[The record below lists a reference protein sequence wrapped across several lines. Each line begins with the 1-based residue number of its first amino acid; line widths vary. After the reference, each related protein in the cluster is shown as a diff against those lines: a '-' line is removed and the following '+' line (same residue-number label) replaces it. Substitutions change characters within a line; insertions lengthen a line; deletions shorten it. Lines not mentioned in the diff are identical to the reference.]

1 MPRAV
6 APLFVAAVLILIVG
20 AIIAGVRFGDEGG
33 PVAIQPTETSDTTEP
48 DTTDAG
54 DTGSETEADS
64 PSPTPTETDTAASP
78 SPTASETGAS
88 PSPTASE
95 TGTSGQAQPGG
106 TESPSEGASPGETSS
121 PSATATPS
129 DGRTPIALDDM
140 PDTGGGAAAAIAG
153 FVILTGAAG
162 LASRR
167 R

>member
-6 APLFVAAVLILIVG
+6 APLFVAAILILIVG
-20 AIIAGVRFGDEGG
+20 AIIAGVRVGDEGG
-33 PVAIQPTETSDTTEP
+33 SVAIQPTETSGTTEP

-54 DTGSETEADS
+54 SETQAES
-64 PSPTPTETDTAASP
+64 PSPTPTETDTGASP
-78 SPTASETGAS
+78 SPTASEPGAS
-88 PSPTASE
+88 PSPTE

-106 TESPSEGASPGETSS
+106 TESPSEGASPGGTAS
-121 PSATATPS
+121 PSATATPG
-129 DGRTPIALDDM
+129 DDRTPIALDDM

-153 FVILTGAAG
+153 FVVLTGAAG